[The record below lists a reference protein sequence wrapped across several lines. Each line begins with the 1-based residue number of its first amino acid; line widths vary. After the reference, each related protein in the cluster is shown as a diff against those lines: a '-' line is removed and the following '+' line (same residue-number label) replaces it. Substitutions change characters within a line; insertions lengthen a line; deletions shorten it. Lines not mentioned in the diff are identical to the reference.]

1 MAGYLVEELT
11 GRIKGGVLSVPLG
24 ISATG
29 SAIYIIFKHVIY
41 LKDVI

>member
-29 SAIYIIFKHVIY
+29 SAIYIIIKHVTY
-41 LKDVI
+41 LKDLI